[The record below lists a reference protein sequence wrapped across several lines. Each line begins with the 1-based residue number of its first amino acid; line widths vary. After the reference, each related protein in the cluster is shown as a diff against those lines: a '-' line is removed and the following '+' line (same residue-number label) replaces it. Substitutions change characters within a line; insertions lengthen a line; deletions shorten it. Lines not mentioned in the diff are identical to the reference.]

1 MYLPME
7 IYLGRA
13 DLNAALRGIA
23 LQAAWIVLFGPA
35 VVWIWRR
42 GLRKYTGEGM

>member
-1 MYLPME
+1 MYLPMQ

-13 DLNAALRGIA
+13 DLQAALQGIA
-23 LQAAWIVLFGPA
+23 LQGVWIALSGPA
-35 VVWIWRR
+35 VLWIWRR